1 MTQEFGL
8 SPLLTKTVSQ
18 IVGTVTDFPEIPDFK
33 STASDTIRQY
43 LHGMRRVGVP
53 GIFYCE
59 WLEEQNPQE
68 RRIKKDIQKNFP
80 NCCYNHRVGLPT
92 IKFEHDDDDVAANV
106 RSEQPI
112 PLTGLNKRMIQHY
125 HNHRRMSQNKCRGS
139 GSSEILTVRWL
150 TFKYAV
156 LNTIYNHK
164 AIVCAG
170 TRLKSTLE
178 FSKRAKQLLD
188 KIPQVYQEI
197 PTSDEP
203 REFRFKTG
211 GQILYYP
218 ASSSAIRGIENVG
231 DIILEECAHWN
242 LQDDVE
248 VYRAT
253 EFVYTKTRCH
263 ILHLTTPRGKRGF
276 YYDKVWD
283 MEARTNYSRYLI
295 NWREV
300 VGMPVRNVQELF
312 DRPFDTPDQIL
323 AVRRQCK
330 KDYETDNEY
339 KAWFDNYFGGMSIQ
353 TILDVPN
360 IILDV
365 NHIIEQAQNNPNDY
379 DQELDNQ
386 FIASENRAI
395 GDFVE
400 EDFDAVDLRAQLEK
414 FEETDYE

>member
-1 MTQEFGL
+1 MQQKTKGFDQ
-8 SPLLTKTVSQ
+8 LLEAKLGSKD
-18 IVGTVTDFPEIPDFK
+18 TVTN
-33 STASDTIRQY
+33 Y
-43 LHGMRRVGVP
+43 LLGIKEVGVP
-53 GIFYCE
+53 RIFYCE
-59 WLEEQNPQE
+59 WLEEDNPQDK
-68 RRIKKDIQKNFP
+68 RVKHDIQKNYP
-80 NCCYNHRVGLPT
+80 NCCFNHRVGLPT
-92 IKFEHDDDDVAANV
+92 IKFENDEDDEAANL

-125 HNHRRMSQNKCRGS
+125 HTHRRMSQNKCRGS

-164 AIVCAG
+164 GIVSAG

-188 KIPQVYQEI
+188 KIPQVYKEI

-203 REFRFKTG
+203 TQFRFKTG
-211 GQILYYP
+211 GQIMYFP
-218 ASSSAIRGIENVG
+218 ASPSAIRGIENVG

-242 LQDDVE
+242 LTDDVE

-283 MEARTNYSRYLI
+283 MEARTNYSRYTI

-300 VGMPVRNVQELF
+300 TGLPVRNVEELF
-312 DRPFDTPDQIL
+312 DKAFDTPEQIL
-323 AVRRQCK
+323 AVRKQCK
-330 KDYETDNEY
+330 MDYETDREY
-339 KAWFDNYFGGMSIQ
+339 RAWFDNYFEGLSIQ
-353 TILDVPN
+353 VVLDVPN

-400 EDFDAVDLRAQLEK
+400 EDFDPVDLRQQLAK
-414 FEETDYE
+414 FEDNYE